1 MWTGGIGVLELQR
14 EADLYRFRKGSGMQA
29 VTEEDVLASRLHRA
43 MRAARLAQL
52 YGSQGDATGAE
63 LEARKAGDETQAA
76 LKTVLDRG
84 GKVDTL
90 PEPQDDLSV
99 LMVLDSPNSREL
111 LAGLKALLP
120 VAERVDAE
128 RGRSL
133 DEVVGGSAGLDLAE
147 DLAQMIARISMEI
160 HGVTGKGLE

>member
-1 MWTGGIGVLELQR
+1 M
-14 EADLYRFRKGSGMQA
+14 
-29 VTEEDVLASRLHRA
+29 TENDVLASRLHRA

-52 YGSQGDATGAE
+52 YGSQGNATGAE
-63 LEARKAGDETQAA
+63 QEARKAGDETQAA

-99 LMVLDSPNSREL
+99 LFVLDSPNSRTL
-111 LAGLKALLP
+111 LDGLKSLLP
-120 VAERVDAE
+120 IAERVDAE

-133 DEVVGGSAGLDLAE
+133 PEVVGGSAGVDLAE
-147 DLAQMIARISMEI
+147 DLAQLIARLELELYGPSDR
-160 HGVTGKGLE
+160 VTGGRE